1 VNALDRLLPRA
12 DVTECHHRDVA
23 GPPERTYAAIHAFTL
38 GEMPLARLLFAL
50 RGLTARRGGL
60 VRAAQLPLIEQM
72 VAGGFTLLVDEPGR
86 ELVAGAIAQPWRLR
100 GAHSVPVDGA
110 EAFTAFEGP
119 GFVKMAMG
127 FHVERRGSGT
137 RLETETRV
145 LATDSGSRRRFAL
158 YWIPVRI
165 GSGLIRRAMLRAIA
179 RRVEAE
185 TAASGA

>member
-1 VNALDRLLPRA
+1 MNALDRLLPRA

-137 RLETETRV
+137 GWRPRPVCSRPTPAAVAASAV
-145 LATDSGSRRRFAL
+145 LDSGAHRQR
-158 YWIPVRI
+158 
-165 GSGLIRRAMLRAIA
+165 LIRRAMLRAIA